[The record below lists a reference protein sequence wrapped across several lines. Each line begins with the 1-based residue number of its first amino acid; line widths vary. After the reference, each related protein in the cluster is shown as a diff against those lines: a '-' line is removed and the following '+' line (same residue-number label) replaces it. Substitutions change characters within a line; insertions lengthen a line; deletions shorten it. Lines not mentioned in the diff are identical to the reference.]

1 MEYTIEGER
10 MYSIADSLRDEG
22 IQQGIEQGRVE
33 ESQRILLRQLEK
45 RFGLTE
51 SERAAVTMCTDT
63 AKLESAADLLVDP
76 DPSKESVLSLL
87 QSGQ

>member
-1 MEYTIEGER
+1 

-22 IQQGIEQGRVE
+22 IEQGIEQGRVA
-33 ESQRILLRQLEK
+33 ESQRILLRLLEK

-51 SERAAVTMCTDT
+51 SERALVANCADTDR
-63 AKLESAADLLVDP
+63 LEEAADLLVAP
-76 DPSKESVLSLL
+76 DASKASVLRLL